1 MKTFVALLLVLV
13 IAPIKAIYER
23 EQGKNDWHVE
33 TIGELADLVWVED
46 NIEDGFVY
54 TLSTDGVVTYFNTNN
69 QKIQWKKTLPRGNGD
84 ETYQMRHLNK
94 NLLLHSNNRAMLFN
108 SAGHVI
114 FEVPFVGSTGKVPID
129 IFQTADSNI
138 YIVFAVGQKLTIY
151 RSY

>member
-84 ETYQMRHLNK
+84 ETY
-94 NLLLHSNNRAMLFN
+94 
-108 SAGHVI
+108 
-114 FEVPFVGSTGKVPID
+114 
-129 IFQTADSNI
+129 
-138 YIVFAVGQKLTIY
+138 
-151 RSY
+151 